1 MRPAPLL
8 SVLQALEEKS
18 TLGNT
23 LAYQRSIIFLRCW
36 PGVKLL
42 PLLTTK
48 DQDSQWIM
56 WKWQSIL
63 TTQCPS
69 SQLTLIQWASSLS
82 TRKPHFVEW
91 QLTHPTFS
99 QFAFSHQLLIRLSS
113 LPLLSK
119 SQTLSSQISSAC
131 SIITRAAPSTMD
143 LSASRVS
150 TSRLAHLWWP
160 PRFSAAVVSPTSHS
174 WRSQRS
180 PSSSATMGRDTRR
193 TSLRLS
199 SGRMEPSLLELTWS
213 TLRLS
218 SPHSRSTSSAA

>member
-8 SVLQALEEKS
+8 SVLLALEEKS

-42 PLLTTK
+42 LLLTTK
-48 DQDSQWIM
+48 DKVSQWIT

-63 TTQCPS
+63 ITQCPS
-69 SQLTLIQWASSLS
+69 SQLTLTHWASSLS
-82 TRKPHFVEW
+82 MRKPLFVEW

-119 SQTLSSQISSAC
+119 SQTLSSQISSAF
-131 SIITRAAPSTMD
+131 SIIIRVAPSTMD
-143 LSASRVS
+143 LSASQVS
-150 TSRLAHLWWP
+150 TSRLAYLWSP
-160 PRFSAAVVSPTSHS
+160 PRFLAAVVSPTNPS
-174 WRSQRS
+174 WRSRRS
-180 PSSSATMGRDTRR
+180 PSSNATMGRDTRR

-199 SGRMEPSLLELTWS
+199 SGRMEPSLWELMWS
-213 TLRLS
+213 ILRLS
-218 SPHSRSTSSAA
+218 SPHSRNTLSAA